1 MIYNSTGVEIP
12 DPDWKKMQDIL
23 KESDC
28 PYESLTFT
36 LGDKYDFAVQGES
49 IIVKAKE
56 GEDQK

>member
-12 DPDWKKMQDIL
+12 DFDWKKMQDIL

-36 LGDKYDFAVQGES
+36 LGDKYDFVVQGES

>member
-12 DPDWKKMQDIL
+12 DSDWKKMQDIL

-36 LGDKYDFAVQGES
+36 FGDKYDFVVQGES

>member
-1 MIYNSTGVEIP
+1 
-12 DPDWKKMQDIL
+12 MQDIL

-36 LGDKYDFAVQGES
+36 LGDKYDFVVQGES